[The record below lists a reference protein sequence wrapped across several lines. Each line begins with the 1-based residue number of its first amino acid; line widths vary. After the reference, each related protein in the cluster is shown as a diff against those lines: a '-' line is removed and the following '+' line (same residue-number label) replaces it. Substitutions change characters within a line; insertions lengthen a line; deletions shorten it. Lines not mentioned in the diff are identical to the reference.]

1 MNARVAIHAHVFYA
15 DLWPEIATCIDNVVA
30 ICGAGNVALVVTYPE
45 ANADIRAEIENRKF
59 GCPVQLAGVPNR
71 GYDVGP
77 FVCEFLNG
85 VDLDSVDYIVK
96 IHTKRD
102 VDTWM
107 NFRPLKGAAWRREL
121 LKFCSTEK
129 AFRNT
134 IDAFSRYPKLGMV
147 TSHRVINYCGSDW
160 GEDARAVKQMLR
172 DEFGLAPRHLVTA
185 SGTMFCARAEIF
197 KRFKG
202 RYSFDDFPV
211 VCAKTA
217 HSDYGLAAQLEY
229 AFTMSADAEGYVV
242 SEGTWSPWVA
252 RIGYAFQSV
261 VFCVLRRAS
270 NAVRSIAT
278 LRIFESK

>member
-1 MNARVAIHAHVFYA
+1 MNARVAIHVHVFYA
-15 DLWPEIATCIDNVVA
+15 DLWSELRACVRNVIAV
-30 ICGAGNVALVVTYPE
+30 CGARNVRLLVTYPE
-45 ANADIRAEIENRKF
+45 ARSEIAQILE
-59 GCPVQLAGVPNR
+59 GELLECAVELIGVPNK

-77 FVCEFLNG
+77 FVSVFLSR

-96 IHTKRD
+96 IHTKRN

-107 NFRPLKGAAWRREL
+107 NFRPLKGSAWRQEL

-129 AFRNT
+129 AFQKT
-134 IDAFSRYPKLGMV
+134 IAAFSRYPKLGMV

-160 GEDARAVKQMLR
+160 GRDAKVVRQLLCR
-172 DEFGLAPRHLVTA
+172 DFGLAPRHLVTA

-202 RYSFDDFPV
+202 RYSFDDFLV
-211 VCAKTA
+211 VCAETA

-229 AFTMSADAEGYVV
+229 AFTMAADAEGYVV
-242 SEGTWSPWVA
+242 SEGTWPPWAA
-252 RIGYAFQSV
+252 RIGYALQSV
-261 VFCVLRRAS
+261 VFCGLRRMS
-270 NAVRSIAT
+270 NAVRSITT

>member
-1 MNARVAIHAHVFYA
+1 MNARLAIHAHVYYA
-15 DLWPEIATCIDNVVA
+15 DLWSELGACIRNVIAACGGRNVR
-30 ICGAGNVALVVTYPE
+30 LLVTYPE
-45 ANADIRAEIENRKF
+45 VKPEILQILNGESF
-59 GCPVQLAGVPNR
+59 GCAMEIVSVPNR

-77 FVCEFLNG
+77 FVCEFLPRVN
-85 VDLDSVDYIVK
+85 LSEVDYIVK

-107 NFRPLKGAAWRREL
+107 NFRPMKGAKWRREL
-121 LKFCSTEK
+121 LKFCATQE
-129 AFRNT
+129 AFRRT
-134 IDAFSRYPKLGMV
+134 LEALGRYPKLGFV

-160 GEDARAVKQMLR
+160 GKDARVVKQMLR

-202 RYSFDDFPV
+202 RYSFDNFPV

-229 AFTMSADAEGYVV
+229 AFTMTADAMGYVV
-242 SEGTWSPWVA
+242 SEGRWSPRMA
-252 RIGYAFQSV
+252 LFGYAVESV
-261 VFCVLRRAS
+261 AFRVLRLMSDAIRKF
-270 NAVRSIAT
+270 
-278 LRIFESK
+278 L